1 MNTWNIS
8 FQTKTQEPPD
18 LVINQWINWVKGRS
32 QYDLSENRWFR
43 LVSKKW
49 KNRIRIN
56 ERHMAKNKDLT
67 KCESYEK
74 NRSIPYKN
82 NKSAPMSIDID
93 DHSEQIKSKRFHIIT
108 RRRYYELYSRRLY
121 YRYEKNSDRK
131 FFDWIEMN
139 VEIQKSFISNLESLL
154 FSKFLIFYNTY
165 MNNPWIIP
173 IQLLFFNFNTNK
185 NTIKK
190 KKSLEFELDT
200 KNQAKDKYADR
211 VEPESSLSNQE
222 KDIEDD
228 SAESDKTNNRDIKKK
243 KYKNKIEKEPNLLLR
258 KYLSFQLSWRGSFN
272 QRILNNVKVYCLL
285 IRLINLKEIAI
296 ASIQR
301 GELSLNL
308 MLIPNQKDLTLT
320 GLRKNPKERLIRKA
334 ILIVEPVRLFIKN
347 DQQFI
352 MYQTI
357 GFSLIHKSKRQ
368 INQSCPEKDRID
380 KKTFDKAIPR
390 DHKITENKE
399 KKNYDLLVPEKILSP
414 RRRRELRILIC
425 FNPGNQKGVYRKTKF
440 SNENKVN
447 KCCRVLAK
455 NKDLDRKKK
464 KLKNL
469 KLFLWP
475 ISRLEDLC
483 CTNRYWF
490 NTNNGSRF

>member
-1 MNTWNIS
+1 M
-8 FQTKTQEPPD
+8 
-18 LVINQWINWVKGRS
+18 
-32 QYDLSENRWFR
+32 
-43 LVSKKW
+43 
-49 KNRIRIN
+49 
-56 ERHMAKNKDLT
+56 
-67 KCESYEK
+67 
-74 NRSIPYKN
+74 
-82 NKSAPMSIDID
+82 
-93 DHSEQIKSKRFHIIT
+93 
-108 RRRYYELYSRRLY
+108 
-121 YRYEKNSDRK
+121 
-131 FFDWIEMN
+131 
-139 VEIQKSFISNLESLL
+139 
-154 FSKFLIFYNTY
+154 
-165 MNNPWIIP
+165 
-173 IQLLFFNFNTNK
+173 
-185 NTIKK
+185 
-190 KKSLEFELDT
+190 
-200 KNQAKDKYADR
+200 
-211 VEPESSLSNQE
+211 
-222 KDIEDD
+222 
-228 SAESDKTNNRDIKKK
+228 
-243 KYKNKIEKEPNLLLR
+243 
-258 KYLSFQLSWRGSFN
+258 
-272 QRILNNVKVYCLL
+272 
-285 IRLINLKEIAI
+285 INLKEIAI

-490 NTNNGSRF
+490 NTNNGSRFGLLRIHMYPRLKIR